1 MEGEEARNERHKE
14 HAAADTGHDGDN
26 AEHEAEHEQASG
38 PEPPRMIVHLI
49 TRVRIGG
56 SRLGGL
62 SLVRCLYLGSLGGR
76 LLGRGGLL
84 RLHGG
89 R

>member
-1 MEGEEARNERHKE
+1 
-14 HAAADTGHDGDN
+14 
-26 AEHEAEHEQASG
+26 
-38 PEPPRMIVHLI
+38 MIVHLI
-49 TRVRIGG
+49 ARVRIGG

-62 SLVRCLYLGSLGGR
+62 SLVRCLHLGSLGGR